1 MPAGSK
7 VAKAE
12 EALKASAKKK
22 GYKGRRAAGYVYGAL
37 NNMGMMH
44 GNQPTARG
52 MKPAKTVMS

>member
-44 GNQPTARG
+44 GNQPTKKGLAKAR
-52 MKPAKTVMS
+52 TVLS